1 MLLQLIP
8 FKAAFFSSY
17 LAVTCSF
24 KAGNEKNTT
33 RARNVMLIH
42 AGPDQAINT
51 DPDEFWT
58 NLYQQERLGAKL
70 LTVPVVS

>member
-1 MLLQLIP
+1 
-8 FKAAFFSSY
+8 
-17 LAVTCSF
+17 
-24 KAGNEKNTT
+24 
-33 RARNVMLIH
+33 MLIH